1 MPVRVLHH
9 HAGAATGRLIQGGHA
24 VTVIYEIG
32 LLKQGLST
40 RMQWYMSILHT
51 YNIYIIIY
59 ICVYILP

>member
-32 LLKQGLST
+32 LLKQGPFNSNAVV
-40 RMQWYMSILHT
+40 YVHNT
-51 YNIYIIIY
+51 YI
-59 ICVYILP
+59 